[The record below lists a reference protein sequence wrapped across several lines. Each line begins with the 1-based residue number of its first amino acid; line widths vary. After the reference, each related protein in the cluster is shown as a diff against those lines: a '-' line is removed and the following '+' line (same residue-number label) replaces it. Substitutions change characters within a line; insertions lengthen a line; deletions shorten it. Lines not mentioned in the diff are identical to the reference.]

1 MTRFLSGDKVYLRG
15 LTKED
20 CQQDYLRMVND
31 VETLSFVEGI
41 GYYLLS
47 PDDLEEYIESNN
59 NYSNLLLGIFEN
71 NSNKHV
77 GNIHLSQIKPHH
89 NNCML
94 GIVLSKD
101 FTGKGYAFEAVNLV
115 TKHAFETMNIHRIQ
129 INVIEMNGRA
139 VNLYER
145 AGAVKE
151 GRLREAF
158 YYQNKYH
165 DMLIYSILKNEYSSR
180 LQNK

>member
-1 MTRFLSGDKVYLRG
+1 MIKFLSGKKVYLRG

-20 CQQDYLRMVND
+20 CQQDYLCMAND
-31 VETLSFVEGI
+31 VEISTFVEGI
-41 GYYLLS
+41 GYYPLS
-47 PDDLEEYIESNN
+47 PRDLEEYIESNN
-59 NYSNLLLGIFEN
+59 NYSNMLLGIFEN
-71 NSNKHV
+71 NSNKYV
-77 GNIHLSQIKPHH
+77 GNIHLSQIKPYH
-89 NNCML
+89 NSCVL

-101 FTGKGYAFEAVNLV
+101 FTGKGYALEAVNLV
-115 TKHAFETMNIHRIQ
+115 IKHAFETMNIHRIQ
-129 INVIEMNGRA
+129 IPVIEMNDRA
-139 VNLYER
+139 INLYER